1 MGNVD
6 NVGACIHK
14 SNKKVIKYKCNIY
27 TGEGAMGLLSDVV
40 SSFPHF

>member
-14 SNKKVIKYKCNIY
+14 SNKKVIKYTYIQ
-27 TGEGAMGLLSDVV
+27 LLTQ
-40 SSFPHF
+40 